1 MIKSK
6 LSWQTSIP
14 IIIFLVLMMINF
26 MFINAFW
33 FGGSFWIDEPFL
45 RIGIFMISLMGSISI
60 LYDLTFN
67 LTLFKLKEETFEI
80 RTIFK
85 KDEIPYRAIYYLYEE
100 EDVFRLHRNQILTVQ
115 TKKSKF
121 KLRSFFDS
129 NYDQVKTKLTEKAEQ
144 YVNLLA

>member
-1 MIKSK
+1 M
-6 LSWQTSIP
+6 
-14 IIIFLVLMMINF
+14 IIFLVLMMINF
-26 MFINAFW
+26 MFVNAFW

-129 NYDQVKTKLTEKAEQ
+129 NYDQVKTKLIEKAEQ

>member
-1 MIKSK
+1 MVKSK
-6 LSWQTSIP
+6 LSWQTFLLV
-14 IIIFLVLMMINF
+14 IIFLLLMMVNF
-26 MFINAFW
+26 TFVKAFW
-33 FGGSFWIDEPFL
+33 FGGNFWIDEPFL
-45 RIGIFMISLMGSISI
+45 RIGVFMISLLASMSI

-67 LTLFKLKEETFEI
+67 LTLFTLKEETFEI

-100 EDVFRLHRNQILTVQ
+100 EDIFRLNRNQILTIQ

-121 KLRSFFDS
+121 RLRSFFDS

>member
-26 MFINAFW
+26 MFVNAFW

-129 NYDQVKTKLTEKAEQ
+129 NYDQVKTKLIEKAEQ

>member
-144 YVNLLA
+144 YVNLLD

>member
-26 MFINAFW
+26 MFVNAFW

-129 NYDQVKTKLTEKAEQ
+129 NYDQVKTKLTEKAQQ

>member
-6 LSWQTSIP
+6 LSWQTIIP
-14 IIIFLVLMMINF
+14 IIIFLILMIINF
-26 MFINAFW
+26 MFVKTFW
-33 FGGSFWIDEPFL
+33 FGGSFWIEEPFL
-45 RIGIFMISLMGSISI
+45 RIGIFMLSLLLSMSI

-100 EDVFRLHRNQILTVQ
+100 EDILRIKRNQILTIQ

-121 KLRSFFDS
+121 RLRSFFDS
-129 NYDQVKTKLTEKAEQ
+129 NYDEVKNKLTEKAEQ
-144 YVNLLA
+144 FVNLLA